1 MARRL
6 RVRGAAL
13 GLAAAVALVAPAC
26 SDDADEPLTA
36 EELCTELR
44 AIDPG
49 RSFAGSDAVVFASA
63 ARQVADLAGQ
73 APEEVADAMAV
84 IASKVDENPAVREL
98 PDLEQADEA
107 YSEAFQATYALRFD
121 AEINVAA
128 GLLERYG
135 VDECGLEASGNFDI
149 DAIRDSD
156 LAAADIPVLT
166 QQELEALRVEF
177 TPADLRG
184 FELRP
189 FEIPDVEFD
198 EDLSEFQLDDPDI
211 PRPQLG
217 G

>member
-1 MARRL
+1 
-6 RVRGAAL
+6 VG
-13 GLAAAVALVAPAC
+13 VALAIGLVAGAC
-26 SDDADEPLTA
+26 SGGGDDELTSD
-36 EELCTELR
+36 ELCTELR
-44 AIDPG
+44 EIDPG
-49 RSFAGSDAVVFASA
+49 RSFTADDAVTFASA
-63 ARQVADLAGQ
+63 ARQVAEIAGR

-84 IASKVDENPAVREL
+84 IATKVDENPAVREL
-98 PDLEQADEA
+98 PDLEQADDA
-107 YSEAFQATYALRFD
+107 YAEAFQATYALRFD

-128 GLLERYG
+128 GLLERYA
-135 VDECGLEASGNFDI
+135 VDECGVEPSGNFDI

-189 FEIPDVEFD
+189 FEIPDVEFN
-198 EDLSEFQLDDPDI
+198 EDLSEFRLDDPDI